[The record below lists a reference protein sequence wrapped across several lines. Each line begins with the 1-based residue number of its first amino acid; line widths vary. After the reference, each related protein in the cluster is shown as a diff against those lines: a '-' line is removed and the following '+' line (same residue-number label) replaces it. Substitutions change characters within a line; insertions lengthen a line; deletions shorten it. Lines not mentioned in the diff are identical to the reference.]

1 MEQILTQ
8 ITNYIDPAMLIVVA
22 ALWFIGYGLKQ
33 TPRVPNWSVLWIIVL
48 LGIVFGLMVVGI
60 NVTGVIQGIIAAALA
75 VLGHQIVKQT
85 KIGMEDDKP
94 PP

>member
-33 TPRVPNWSVLWIIVL
+33 TPRVPDWC
-48 LGIVFGLMVVGI
+48 
-60 NVTGVIQGIIAAALA
+60 A
-75 VLGHQIVKQT
+75 QI
-85 KIGMEDDKP
+85 
-94 PP
+94 